1 MTFANRWWRLGVLS
15 CLSALAA
22 AGPAAPASAVDVK
35 VYSGLGCRA
44 AELPPAPQPTFN
56 PNGTAF
62 NQNRGEHLRLL
73 CPVVKD
79 ADRIL
84 AVRVRVVAVRPNRI
98 GCTLRTLRDDGSA
111 QQTAS
116 SSHDPLSRP
125 RPYRCPGHL
134 PRCPERAE
142 HGRGL
147 LRAWSVLRMLLV
159 ARRRWFVPSPWRP
172 AASDWRPQRP
182 AGGYL
187 LSASDH

>member
-1 MTFANRWWRLGVLS
+1 LTPISPSAGFLFHADHHIREQVVAARRPLVPL
-15 CLSALAA
+15 ALAA
-22 AGPAAPASAVDVK
+22 AGPATPASAVDVK

-116 SSHDPLSRP
+116 SSHDPLPGLAPTGVRDIFLAAQSAP
-125 RPYRCPGHL
+125 STGVGFYALECTLPPPSGADAAGIILYRVV
-134 PRCPERAE
+134 E
-142 HGRGL
+142 
-147 LRAWSVLRMLLV
+147 
-159 ARRRWFVPSPWRP
+159 
-172 AASDWRPQRP
+172 D
-182 AGGYL
+182 
-187 LSASDH
+187 